1 MGWMCRR
8 IWGSLSIGPR
18 ISTYWWSVGRS
29 GSRLTGCSQYGR
41 IVVGG
46 VPTLR
51 VEEWLASDWVR
62 EVDDHQLLDVV
73 LLDDVERLSVM

>member
-1 MGWMCRR
+1 M
-8 IWGSLSIGPR
+8 
-18 ISTYWWSVGRS
+18 
-29 GSRLTGCSQYGR
+29 
-41 IVVGG
+41 GG